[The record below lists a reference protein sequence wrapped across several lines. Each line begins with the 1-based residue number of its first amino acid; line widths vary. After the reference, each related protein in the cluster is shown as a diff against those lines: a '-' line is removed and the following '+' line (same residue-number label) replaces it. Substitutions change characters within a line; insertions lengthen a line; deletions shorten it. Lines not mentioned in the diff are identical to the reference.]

1 MYKYEEKITEIKKIK
16 NENTY
21 LKRENKRL
29 EVLLD
34 EIIIENRKYKDIY
47 YKQKAKENEDYWG

>member
-1 MYKYEEKITEIKKIK
+1 MNKWEEIITEIKKIK